1 MKLSSLIAAR
11 PVFVFILLAFL
22 VLLLPCLF
30 TPWWYKKAKRIEQ
43 EVDLSSHNL
52 HYVLLTEFEITAK
65 FLHPLSSSATNLARV
80 MNSSPKSNKFSF
92 SDIKTRVS
100 TNKFKFLIHFCKRN
114 KLTNTS
120 ISFFL
125 SFLQVAPSMF
135 QAFSTIPH
143 MSQISYIG
151 LEGLFFSY
159 YIDNN
164 QTLAIYCNSS
174 SSAPELSFDVN
185 RKKKYV
191 WYTQLVDRDTG
202 KLYGEAI
209 VSRPLSVNSS
219 WLQEALNSTDGFAS
233 LGSGWNKAGDPLF
246 LNTASINGL
255 AAVSLGFPVK
265 AITNIFTGINLY
277 GGSLSM
283 ATNDGQVLV
292 EGLPNTHIMV
302 ANNSISFQSKKRVNG
317 NHQTSETVYVTCMPG
332 AAAADSYYILNIGDT
347 DYHVYCSSLEL
358 AGVKSVY
365 ALTMPHKGEASFVY
379 KTSKFALILLILMIA
394 GIVISVFS
402 FVFLMVRSAKREMHM
417 CAALINQT
425 EATQQAER
433 KSMNKSLAFASASH
447 DVRAALAGLTGL
459 IEICYDEVA
468 PGSELETNL
477 RQMDGCAKDLIGL
490 LNSILDTSKMDA
502 GKMKLDEEEFN
513 LGQLL
518 EDVVD
523 LYHPV
528 AMKKEVDVVLD
539 PFDGSVNKFSHVKG
553 DRGKL
558 KQVLCNLLSNSVKFT
573 SEGHVAVRAWV
584 QKPTVNSVKNN
595 PNCMEFVFEVDDTG
609 KGIPKEKQQ
618 SVFEN
623 YVQVKDGHGGTG
635 LGLGIVQS
643 LVRLMGGE
651 IKIIDKGIGEKG
663 TCFRFNVFL
672 IIDEAH
678 SVDNTRADA
687 ETLLVD
693 STSGGGTV
701 QHKGLTVLAPSP
713 GLSKRSNSPRLT
725 SLLSPKQEGSQVLL
739 LIGNEERRRIAQ
751 RYMENL
757 GINVSVVDCWES
769 LHSVLKKM
777 ENRLRH
783 SYRGS
788 IAKLDSS
795 CKSDNSIS
803 SLKDVPLSALEG
815 TDHRVPSYRRSR
827 GAPGFLLLVIDATA
841 GPFSELLRVV
851 TEFRRDLQCHCK
863 VVWLDKPTSRSIYF
877 NDDSEEEAMMDPC
890 DDIITKPLHGSRL
903 TQVIRYLP
911 EFGGTFSPR
920 VSATPRSTG
929 KAIRDS
935 PSPSHGKHSSTRAHL
950 GGSHQRRGHLIQR
963 SDTQEVENSRKD
975 VYSTV
980 RVQSHVRKKT
990 RYHSS
995 SQGYKTSHTEIEEE
1009 YEDEASYEKPLTG
1022 KRFLVAE
1029 DNGVLRKL
1037 ATRNLTKL
1045 GATVEV
1051 CENGEEALQLVRDAL
1066 RDQIKY
1072 GGPQIM
1078 PYDYILMDCE
1088 MPIMN
1093 GYEATKQ
1100 IRKEEKYY
1108 GIHIPIIALTAH
1120 VSGEEANNTILAGMD
1135 VHLSKPLKNENLLE
1149 AIRYIDN
1156 K

>member
-11 PVFVFILLAFL
+11 PVFVFIFLAFL
-22 VLLLPCLF
+22 VLLFPCLL
-30 TPWWYKKAKRIEQ
+30 TPWWYQNAKRIEK

-52 HYVLLTEFEITAK
+52 RSVLLTEFDIIAK
-65 FLHPLSSSATNLARV
+65 FLYPLSSSAINLARV
-80 MNSSPKSNKFSF
+80 MNSSLNSNNISF
-92 SDIKTRVS
+92 SKIKTM
-100 TNKFKFLIHFCKRN
+100 
-114 KLTNTS
+114 
-120 ISFFL
+120 
-125 SFLQVAPSMF
+125 VAPSMF

-151 LEGLFFSY
+151 LDGLFFSY

-164 QTLAIYCNSS
+164 QTLAMYCNSS
-174 SSAPELSFDVN
+174 SAPEPNFDVN
-185 RKKKYV
+185 RMKHM
-191 WYTQLVDRDTG
+191 WYTQPVDRDTG
-202 KLYGEAI
+202 NLYGEAT
-209 VSRPLSVNSS
+209 VSRPLSVNFS
-219 WLQEALNSTDGFAS
+219 WLQEALNSTAGFAS
-233 LGSGWNKAGDPLF
+233 LGFRWNAGDPLF

-255 AAVSLGFPVK
+255 AAVSLGFPVE
-265 AITNIFTGINLY
+265 AITNFFTGINLY
-277 GGSLSM
+277 GGSFSL

-302 ANNSISFQSKKRVNG
+302 ANNSISFQSKKIVNG
-317 NHQTSETVYVTCMPG
+317 NLQISETRYVTCMPG
-332 AAAADSYYILNIGDT
+332 TAAYSYHVLNIAGT
-347 DYHVYCSSLEL
+347 DYNVYCSSLEL

-365 ALTMPHKGEASFVY
+365 ALMVPHKGEASFVH

-394 GIVISVFS
+394 SIVISVFS

-417 CAALINQT
+417 CAALINQM

-477 RQMDGCAKDLIGL
+477 RQMDGCSKDLMGL
-490 LNSILDTSKMDA
+490 LNSILDTSKIDA
-502 GKMKLDEEEFN
+502 GKMQLDEEEFN
-513 LGQLL
+513 LGLLL

-528 AMKKEVDVVLD
+528 AMKKEVDVMLD
-539 PFDGSVNKFSHVKG
+539 PFDSSVNKFSHVKG

-584 QKPTVNSVKNN
+584 QKPSIENSIIASNRNGFLQHLPCLFYKNKKARNDIEAVNAVKND

-623 YVQVKDGHGGTG
+623 YVQVKDGQGGTG

-672 IIDEAH
+672 TIDEAH
-678 SVDNTRADA
+678 SLDNTRADV
-687 ETLLVD
+687 ELLVE
-693 STSGGGTV
+693 STSDGTV

-713 GLSKRSNSPRLT
+713 GLSIRSNSTRLT
-725 SLLSPKQEGSQVLL
+725 SLLSPKLAGSQVLL
-739 LIGNEERRRIAQ
+739 LIGNEERRRISQ
-751 RYMENL
+751 KYMEHL
-757 GINVSVVDCWES
+757 GINVLVVDSWES
-769 LHSVLKKM
+769 LHSILKKM
-777 ENRLRH
+777 KPRLRH
-783 SYRGS
+783 SPHSS
-788 IAKLDSS
+788 IAKSDSG
-795 CKSDNSIS
+795 CKSGNSIS

-815 TDHRVPSYRRSR
+815 TDNRVPSYRRR

-841 GPFSELLRVV
+841 GPFPELFRVV
-851 TEFRRDLQCHCK
+851 TEFRRELQCHCK

-877 NDDSEEEAMMDPC
+877 NDSEEEAMMDPS

-903 TQVIRYLP
+903 TQVIRQLP

-920 VSATPRSTG
+920 VSARPRSG
-929 KAIRDS
+929 RAFRES
-935 PSPSHGKHSSTRAHL
+935 PTSSHAKHSRTRAHHR
-950 GGSHQRRGHLIQR
+950 GTHPRRDHLIQQ
-963 SDTQEVENSRKD
+963 SDTQEEDSCSSEKYSSKD
-975 VYSTV
+975 VYSTAT
-980 RVQSHVRKKT
+980 VQTHGRKKS
-990 RYHSS
+990 RYYSL
-995 SQGYKTSHTEIEEE
+995 SQGYKTRQTEITEE
-1009 YEDEASYEKPLTG
+1009 YDDEASYEEPLTG

-1037 ATRNLTKL
+1037 AKCNLTKL
-1045 GATVEV
+1045 GATVDV
-1051 CENGEEALQLVRDAL
+1051 CENGEEALQLVSDSL
-1066 RDQIKY
+1066 KDQIKH
-1072 GGPQIM
+1072 GGPQNM

-1093 GYEATKQ
+1093 GFEATKQ

-1120 VSGEEANNTILAGMD
+1120 VSGEEAKNTILAGMD
-1135 VHLSKPLKNENLLE
+1135 VHLGKPLKKENLLE
-1149 AIRYIDN
+1149 AIRYINN